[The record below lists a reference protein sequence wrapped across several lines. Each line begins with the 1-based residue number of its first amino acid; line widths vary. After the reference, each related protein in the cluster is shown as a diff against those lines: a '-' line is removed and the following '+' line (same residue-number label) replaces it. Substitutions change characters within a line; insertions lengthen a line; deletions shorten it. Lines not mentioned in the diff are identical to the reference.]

1 MAVFPRIQRSC
12 PYKDR
17 LAAAMD
23 GDICRICDHQV
34 IDLTAWS
41 DEERIAFAAGQKE
54 AVCISYRVPLR
65 PALAAAA
72 LAAAALPNM
81 AAAQDAAAPT
91 TAEAPADEPEPQ
103 YIVGTFGPARAPEGP
118 AVTVFEA
125 DQEPESY
132 EIVGL
137 MSPIGAVKDPANTS
151 LVTAEELAA
160 IPEVPVAYEDEP
172 AADPPADPKA

>member
-1 MAVFPRIQRSC
+1 VAVFPKVERQC

-17 LAAAMD
+17 RAAAMD

-34 IDLTAWS
+34 IDLTGWS

-81 AAAQDAAAPT
+81 AAAQDPAAPP
-91 TAEAPADEPEPQ
+91 AAQAPADEPESNE
-103 YIVGTFGPARAPEGP
+103 IVGIFGPARAAEGP
-118 AVTVFEA
+118 KLTVFDSAEA
-125 DQEPESY
+125 PAAKPE
-132 EIVGL
+132 
-137 MSPIGAVKDPANTS
+137 A
-151 LVTAEELAA
+151 LVTHEDDRPAET
-160 IPEVPVAYEDEP
+160 P
-172 AADPPADPKA
+172 APPADPKS

>member
-1 MAVFPRIQRSC
+1 MAVFPKVQRQC

-17 LAAAMD
+17 RAAAMD

-81 AAAQDAAAPT
+81 AAAQDAVVPPVEVP
-91 TAEAPADEPEPQ
+91 AEDPGFSD
-103 YIVGTFGPARAPEGP
+103 IVGIF
-118 AVTVFEA
+118 V
-125 DQEPESY
+125 
-132 EIVGL
+132 
-137 MSPIGAVKDPANTS
+137 PIGAIKDPANTA
-151 LVTAEELAA
+151 LVAAEELAA
-160 IPEVPVAYEDEP
+160 IPEVPVAYEDESP
-172 AADPPADPKA
+172 AEPPAPPAEPKS